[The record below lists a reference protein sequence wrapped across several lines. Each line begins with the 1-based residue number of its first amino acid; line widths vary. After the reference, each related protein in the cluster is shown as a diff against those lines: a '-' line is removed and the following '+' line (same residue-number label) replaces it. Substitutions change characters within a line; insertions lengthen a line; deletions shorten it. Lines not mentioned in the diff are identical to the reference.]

1 VKIKIFVAHHEVTLL
16 LLYPLMVR
24 AFDPSVDEQSL
35 IFQYNFANNTFTD
48 KQTGSKWDFEGKS
61 IEGQLKGKQ
70 LLRLPFD
77 EGYWFKWTA
86 LHPNT
91 KIYS

>member
-1 VKIKIFVAHHEVTLL
+1 
-16 LLYPLMVR
+16 MVR

-48 KQTGSKWDFEGKS
+48 KQTGSNWDFEGKS

-77 EGYWFKWTA
+77 DNHWFKWSA